1 MTKKAINKINFDK
14 ETIRN
19 ILQEKDHGE
28 LSRVTDVSAT
38 VQTQASTITEAS
50 AKLKLEVPLISR
62 ISFLFTGKI
71 DASYVIKRD
80 STTISSTEISEFEKL
95 KSLLVSIPNIQLSDI
110 ENSSTSLRVAG
121 GYLKIVKGGIDG
133 LDTKEFKTVM
143 DSYDGYDTYK
153 VDEKR
158 YVRFNNSAFVSNYK
172 RNDLLTT
179 TMTLYC
185 IPVGRFDKMRF
196 GFIQEI
202 SKMERLISTAEKPQ
216 TLADLYPSEIE
227 IKGKTDTANVQKE
240 IENVTLYDVLY
251 ACVAAEESNGGYSDP
266 PNDSP
271 FVCKYF
277 RLSSA

>member
-1 MTKKAINKINFDK
+1 MAKQAINKIIYFDK
-14 ETIRN
+14 ETIHN
-19 ILQEKDHGE
+19 ILQERDHGE
-28 LSRVTDVSAT
+28 LSRVTDVSST
-38 VQTQASTITEAS
+38 TQAQASIATEAS
-50 AKLKLEVPLISR
+50 AKLKLEVPLVSR

-71 DASYVIKRD
+71 DASYIIKRD
-80 STTISSTEISEFEKL
+80 STTTISSTEISEFEKL
-95 KSLLVSIPNIQLSDI
+95 KPLLVSMPNIQLSDI

-158 YVRFNNSAFVSNYK
+158 YIRFNNSAFVSNYK

-185 IPVGRFDKMRF
+185 IPVGSFDKMRVD
-196 GFIQEI
+196 FIQEI

-227 IKGKTDTANVQKE
+227 IKANADTGNSQKE

-251 ACVAAEESNGGYSDP
+251 ACVTAEASNGG
-266 PNDSP
+266 
-271 FVCKYF
+271 
-277 RLSSA
+277 

>member
-1 MTKKAINKINFDK
+1 MAKEAINKIIYFDK

-19 ILQEKDHGE
+19 ILQERDHGE
-28 LSRVTDVSAT
+28 LSRVTDVSSTAQ
-38 VQTQASTITEAS
+38 VQTSIATEVS
-50 AKLKLEVPLISR
+50 AKLKLEVPLVSR

-71 DASYVIKRD
+71 DASYVIQRD
-80 STTISSTEISEFEKL
+80 STTTISSTEISEFEKL
-95 KSLLVSIPNIQLSDI
+95 KPLLVPIPNIQLSDI

-185 IPVGRFDKMRF
+185 IPVGDFDKTRFD
-196 GFIQEI
+196 FIQEI
-202 SKMERLISTAEKPQ
+202 SKMERLISTAKKPQ

-227 IKGKTDTANVQKE
+227 IDDKTDTANTQKE

-251 ACVAAEESNGGYSDP
+251 ACVTAEASNGG
-266 PNDSP
+266 
-271 FVCKYF
+271 
-277 RLSSA
+277 

>member
-1 MTKKAINKINFDK
+1 MAKKAINKIIYFDK

-19 ILQEKDHGE
+19 ILQERDHGE
-28 LSRVTDVSAT
+28 LSRVTDVSSTTQVQAT
-38 VQTQASTITEAS
+38 IATEAS
-50 AKLKLEVPLISR
+50 AKLKLEVPLVSR
-62 ISFLFTGKI
+62 ISFLFTSKI

-80 STTISSTEISEFEKL
+80 STTTISSTEISEFEKL
-95 KSLLVSIPNIQLSDI
+95 KPLLVSIPNIQLSDI

-143 DSYDGYDTYK
+143 DSYDGYDTYE

-185 IPVGRFDKMRF
+185 IPVGSFDKMRF
-196 GFIQEI
+196 DFIQEI

-227 IKGKTDTANVQKE
+227 IKANVDTGSFEKE

-251 ACVAAEESNGGYSDP
+251 ACVTAGASNGE
-266 PNDSP
+266 
-271 FVCKYF
+271 
-277 RLSSA
+277 

>member
-1 MTKKAINKINFDK
+1 MAKKAINKIIYFDK

-19 ILQEKDHGE
+19 ILQERDHGE
-28 LSRVTDVSAT
+28 LSRVTDVSST
-38 VQTQASTITEAS
+38 TQAQASIAAEAS
-50 AKLKLEVPLISR
+50 AKLKLEVPLVSR

-80 STTISSTEISEFEKL
+80 STTTISSTEISEFEKL
-95 KSLLVSIPNIQLSDI
+95 KPLLVSIPNIQLSDI

-185 IPVGRFDKMRF
+185 IPVGSFDKMRF
-196 GFIQEI
+196 DFIQEI

-227 IKGKTDTANVQKE
+227 IKANADTGNSQKE

-251 ACVAAEESNGGYSDP
+251 ACVIAEASNGG
-266 PNDSP
+266 
-271 FVCKYF
+271 
-277 RLSSA
+277 

>member
-1 MTKKAINKINFDK
+1 MAKEAINKIIYFDK

-19 ILQEKDHGE
+19 ILQERDHGE
-28 LSRVTDVSAT
+28 LSRVTDVSSTAQ
-38 VQTQASTITEAS
+38 VQTSIATEVS
-50 AKLKLEVPLISR
+50 AKLKLEVPLVSR

-71 DASYVIKRD
+71 DASYVIQRD
-80 STTISSTEISEFEKL
+80 STTTISSTEISEFEKL
-95 KSLLVSIPNIQLSDI
+95 KPLLVPIPNIQLSDI

-153 VDEKR
+153 VDEKC

-185 IPVGRFDKMRF
+185 IPVGDFDKTRFD
-196 GFIQEI
+196 FIQEI
-202 SKMERLISTAEKPQ
+202 SKMERLISTAKKPQ

-227 IKGKTDTANVQKE
+227 IDDKTDTANTQKE

-251 ACVAAEESNGGYSDP
+251 ACVTAEASNGG
-266 PNDSP
+266 
-271 FVCKYF
+271 
-277 RLSSA
+277 

>member
-1 MTKKAINKINFDK
+1 MAKEAINKIIYFDK

-19 ILQEKDHGE
+19 ILQERDHGE
-28 LSRVTDVSAT
+28 LSRVTDVFSIAQ
-38 VQTQASTITEAS
+38 VQTSIATEVS
-50 AKLKLEVPLISR
+50 AKLKLEVPLVSR

-71 DASYVIKRD
+71 DASYVIQRD
-80 STTISSTEISEFEKL
+80 STTTISSTEISEFEKL
-95 KSLLVSIPNIQLSDI
+95 KPLLVPIPNIQLSDI

-153 VDEKR
+153 VDEKC

-185 IPVGRFDKMRF
+185 IPVGDFEKTRFD
-196 GFIQEI
+196 FIQEI
-202 SKMERLISTAEKPQ
+202 SKMERLISTAKKPQ
-216 TLADLYPSEIE
+216 TLADLHPSEIG
-227 IKGKTDTANVQKE
+227 IDDKTDTANTQKE

-251 ACVAAEESNGGYSDP
+251 ACVTAEASNGG
-266 PNDSP
+266 
-271 FVCKYF
+271 
-277 RLSSA
+277 

>member
-1 MTKKAINKINFDK
+1 MIKRQSCNN
-14 ETIRN
+14 
-19 ILQEKDHGE
+19 LQERDHGE
-28 LSRVTDVSAT
+28 LSRVTDVSST
-38 VQTQASTITEAS
+38 TQAQASIATEAS
-50 AKLKLEVPLISR
+50 AKLKLEVPLVSR

-80 STTISSTEISEFEKL
+80 STTTISSTEISEFEKL
-95 KSLLVSIPNIQLSDI
+95 KPLLVSIPNIQLSDI

-185 IPVGRFDKMRF
+185 IPVGSFDKMRF
-196 GFIQEI
+196 DFIQEI

-216 TLADLYPSEIE
+216 MLADLYPSEIE
-227 IKGKTDTANVQKE
+227 IKANVDTGNSQKE

-251 ACVAAEESNGGYSDP
+251 ACVTAEVSNGG
-266 PNDSP
+266 
-271 FVCKYF
+271 
-277 RLSSA
+277 

>member
-1 MTKKAINKINFDK
+1 MAKKAINKIIYFDK

-19 ILQEKDHGE
+19 ILQERDLGE
-28 LSRVTDVSAT
+28 LSRVTDISSAAQ
-38 VQTQASTITEAS
+38 VQTSITTEAS
-50 AKLKLEVPLISR
+50 AKLKLEVPLVSR

-80 STTISSTEISEFEKL
+80 STTTISSTEISEFEKL
-95 KSLLVSIPNIQLSDI
+95 KPLLVSIPNIQLSDI

-121 GYLKIVKGGIDG
+121 GYLKIV
-133 LDTKEFKTVM
+133 TVM

-185 IPVGRFDKMRF
+185 VPVGSFDKMRF
-196 GFIQEI
+196 DFIQEI

-227 IKGKTDTANVQKE
+227 IKGKTNMANAQKE

-251 ACVAAEESNGGYSDP
+251 ACVTAEASYGG
-266 PNDSP
+266 
-271 FVCKYF
+271 
-277 RLSSA
+277 